1 MIPKEQRQRPIAIHL
16 WGKFEAHIDELI
28 VGGVIEEFLEPKDIL
43 QITHFTMPTLYELRN
58 IFAGSDRFSSLYMN
72 HA

>member
-28 VGGVIEEFLEPKDIL
+28 VGGVIEEFLEPKE
-43 QITHFTMPTLYELRN
+43 ITHFPMPTLHTDPPCD
-58 IFAGSDRFSSLYMN
+58 I
-72 HA
+72 